1 MLRRRTRIVSFR
13 ISEEEYQDLV
23 NLCAMRQARSLS
35 DFARLA
41 TFSQFEA
48 KSPTHKPEN
57 TLREIYRKLGAL
69 DREVKRLAGLVEPQG
84 LDSVRTLQPAG
95 SSHLP

>member
-41 TFSQFEA
+41 TFSQFES
-48 KSPTHKPEN
+48 KSQTNKPEN

-69 DREVKRLAGLVEPQG
+69 DREVKRLAGLVEPRG
-84 LDSVRTLQPAG
+84 LDSVPTLQPAG
-95 SSHLP
+95 SSQLP

>member
-1 MLRRRTRIVSFR
+1 MAVLRRRTRIVSFR

-41 TFSQFEA
+41 TFSQFEPRTSA
-48 KSPTHKPEN
+48 AKPEN

-69 DREVKRLAGLVEPQG
+69 DREVKRLAGL
-84 LDSVRTLQPAG
+84 LQPVE
-95 SSHLP
+95 SSQAT

>member
-1 MLRRRTRIVSFR
+1 VSFR

-48 KSPTHKPEN
+48 KTSTPKPEN

-69 DREVKRLAGLVEPQG
+69 DREVKRLAGLVEPRE
-84 LDSVRTLQPAG
+84 LDSAPTLQPAG
-95 SSHLP
+95 SSQLP